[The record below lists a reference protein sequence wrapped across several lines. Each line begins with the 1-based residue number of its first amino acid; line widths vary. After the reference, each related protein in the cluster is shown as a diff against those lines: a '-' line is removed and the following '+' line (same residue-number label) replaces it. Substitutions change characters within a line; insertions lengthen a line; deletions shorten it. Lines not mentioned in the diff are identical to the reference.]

1 MGTTWSTYESPIG
14 PLTLVLR
21 DRRLRQLRFPE
32 ERPGLSEELRR
43 QREGAEAREQL
54 EQYFAGERQAFE
66 LPIELVGSPFQRAVW
81 EQLLAIP
88 YGATVSYGELASR
101 LDLDH
106 PEAARDVGAAVGRTP
121 VPIVVPCHR
130 VVAANGDL
138 TGYRGGLDRKRALLG
153 LETGVAA
160 GRDPEPAWAFRQL
173 ALG

>member
-1 MGTTWSTYESPIG
+1 MGTAWTTCESPIG
-14 PLTLVLR
+14 SLTLVVGDGRL
-21 DRRLRQLRFPE
+21 RRLCFPD
-32 ERPGLSEELRR
+32 ERPGLSEELH
-43 QREGAEAREQL
+43 QPRECERARAQL

-66 LPIELVGSPFQRAVW
+66 LPIELVGSPLQRAVW
-81 EQLLAIP
+81 EQLRAIP
-88 YGATVSYGELASR
+88 YGTTVSYGELAKR

-138 TGYRGGLDRKRALLG
+138 TGYRGGLDRKRTLLN
-153 LETGVAA
+153 LEAKVA
-160 GRDPEPAWAFRQL
+160 GHPPEPAWAFRQL